1 MTSLIERAAEH
12 ISALDPDDIETD
24 AQSLLYLVQD
34 FEDMAAHSP
43 GKVKRL
49 VLSDLK
55 EASDRLCALVGKLED
70 RT

>member
-1 MTSLIERAAEH
+1 MTSLAYI
-12 ISALDPDDIETD
+12 PDDMEAD
-24 AQSLLYLVQD
+24 ARSLLYLVQD
-34 FEDMAAHSP
+34 FEDMAAHNP
-43 GKVKRL
+43 GLVKRL